1 MSDPH
6 CLQEMDVVEHDDLVE
21 VISPGPRAVSS
32 GEQSLDGSIDEERGA
47 LSDSDVNHVA
57 RANTLASQ
65 VKGPSSDA
73 LEESCRM
80 EAVARERGSE
90 WEDILGSGQLMKRVV
105 KDGSGSDRPTDG
117 QWVTIKVVDTLH
129 GVDSHDRLTFIL
141 GFSMVIDAWELTI
154 KLMNVEEIAEIR
166 AKARLAYGE
175 CGLDDIIPQNQDQE
189 YRIELL
195 EIGASPDYQN
205 MGEEELSDFV
215 LMLKDRGNFYFN
227 RREYEKAIFV
237 YKRASG
243 IIEGPKNSE
252 ALSKLF
258 SALHSNLA
266 VCYAKLEDWD
276 EVLKCTEESLRLHS
290 ANTKALFRRA
300 AALSA
305 RNDTEEAMDC
315 LKRAQEIDP
324 HDTVIFTSCVVQ
336 CEIERLT
343 GIRRRRRAE
352 ERALYR
358 RMLVGAGDVN
368 TGSRRFDFVTYRLIA
383 IGAFSLVTF
392 ALFVFFLFQLWSL
405 PGEQEL

>member
-117 QWVTIKVVDTLH
+117 QWVTIKVVDTLR

-154 KLMNVEEIAEIR
+154 KLMNVEEVAEIR

-237 YKRASG
+237 YKR
-243 IIEGPKNSE
+243 
-252 ALSKLF
+252 
-258 SALHSNLA
+258 
-266 VCYAKLEDWD
+266 
-276 EVLKCTEESLRLHS
+276 
-290 ANTKALFRRA
+290 
-300 AALSA
+300 
-305 RNDTEEAMDC
+305 
-315 LKRAQEIDP
+315 
-324 HDTVIFTSCVVQ
+324 
-336 CEIERLT
+336 
-343 GIRRRRRAE
+343 
-352 ERALYR
+352 
-358 RMLVGAGDVN
+358 
-368 TGSRRFDFVTYRLIA
+368 
-383 IGAFSLVTF
+383 
-392 ALFVFFLFQLWSL
+392 
-405 PGEQEL
+405 

>member
-1 MSDPH
+1 MNVSDPQ
-6 CLQEMDVVEHDDLVE
+6 CLQDVDVVEHDDLVE
-21 VISPGPRAVSS
+21 VLPPGPRAVSS

-47 LSDSDVNHVA
+47 LSDSDVNHVV
-57 RANTLASQ
+57 RTHTLASQ

-90 WEDILGSGQLMKRVV
+90 WEDVLGSGKLMKRVV
-105 KDGSGSDRPTDG
+105 RDGRGGERPTDG
-117 QWVTIKVVDTLH
+117 HWVTIKVVDTLR

-141 GFSMVIDAWELTI
+141 GFSMVIDAWELVT
-154 KLMNVEEIAEIR
+154 KLMYVDEVSEIR
-166 AKARLAYGE
+166 VKSPLAYGE
-175 CGLDDIIPQNQDQE
+175 SGLDDIIPQNQDQE

-195 EIGASPDYQN
+195 EIGEFPKYTT

-227 RREYEKAIFV
+227 RKEYEKAIFV

-243 IIEGPKNSE
+243 IIDVPKNSE
-252 ALSKLF
+252 ALCKLF

-276 EVLKCTEESLRLHS
+276 EVLKCTDESLRLHE

-305 RNDTEEAMDC
+305 RNETEEAMDC
-315 LKRAQEIDP
+315 LKRALEIDP
-324 HDTVIFTSCVVQ
+324 HDTVVQ
-336 CEIERLT
+336 CEIERLG

-358 RMLVGAGDVN
+358 KMLVGAGDVP
-368 TGSRRFDFVTYRLIA
+368 TSSRRFDFVTYRLIA

-405 PGEQEL
+405 PTDQEHEL